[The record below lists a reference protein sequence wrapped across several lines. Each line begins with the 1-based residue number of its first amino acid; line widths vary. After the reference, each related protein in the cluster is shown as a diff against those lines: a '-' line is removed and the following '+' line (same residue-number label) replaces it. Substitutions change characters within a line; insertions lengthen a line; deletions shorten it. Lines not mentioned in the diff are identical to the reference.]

1 MAVDSSERAR
11 YKQLANDSIIATF
24 GRDDNEA
31 RLAQA
36 LEQCVDEL
44 EYIATECD
52 QCKYCDVHG
61 EVEDDTIAV
70 DVNEVLRIHGELKKQ
85 VQAFKD
91 LHVKLSGAV
100 AESDVDDCVEELE
113 SQIVEVEDWVSE
125 LEAEVLP

>member
-1 MAVDSSERAR
+1 MDASERAR

-52 QCKYCDVHG
+52 QCQYCDVHG

-91 LHVKLSGAV
+91 LHVKFSGAV